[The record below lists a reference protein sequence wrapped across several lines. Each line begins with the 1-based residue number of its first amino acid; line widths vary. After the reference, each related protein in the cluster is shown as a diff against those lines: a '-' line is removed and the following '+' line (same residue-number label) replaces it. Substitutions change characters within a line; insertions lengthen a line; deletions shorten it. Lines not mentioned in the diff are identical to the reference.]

1 MIYILNLEPLIF
13 LQDLHWDTHRM
24 ECTKTQKYMQNTAK
38 FIFEHEKVPDKNI
51 LSLVKRCNAKETL
64 SSDGWSRSYSPVI
77 DKCTLCDNFLSPL
90 TKKRRRSG
98 EDRCLLI
105 STEHVLEIDVFTK
118 QCKLCCIIQGVP
130 QNSLRFSISNFSAY
144 DALNKLILDI
154 FQ

>member
-1 MIYILNLEPLIF
+1 
-13 LQDLHWDTHRM
+13 M

-98 EDRCLLI
+98 EDRCLLL

-118 QCKLCCIIQGVP
+118 QCKLCCIIYRP
-130 QNSLRFSISNFSAY
+130 
-144 DALNKLILDI
+144 DTLNLGLVNIDDMTLVTIDI
-154 FQ
+154 FFTMQNTIR

>member
-1 MIYILNLEPLIF
+1 
-13 LQDLHWDTHRM
+13 M

-64 SSDGWSRSYSPVI
+64 SSDGWSRTYSPVI

-105 STEHVLEIDVFTK
+105 STEHVLEIYVFTK
-118 QCKLCCIIQGVP
+118 QCKLCCIIYRP
-130 QNSLRFSISNFSAY
+130 
-144 DALNKLILDI
+144 DTLNLGLVNIGDMTLVTIDI
-154 FQ
+154 FITMQNTIR